1 MRPISFALLLAMMA
15 ASTTAACYDNVSTEF
30 PAGLEP
36 LEENAAPTQTGATY
50 SETLALVEG
59 DDDYM
64 WVHGRGYV
72 NAPAARVWA
81 ALKNPETMVGGCAVD
96 SYSITPDV
104 EPAYEFSFE
113 AHYVRNEIIT
123 VEWQNNFR
131 YGTIEGVAETP
142 EFALIRYQKTFGN
155 EVISLI
161 EGSVQLHQLSADVT
175 ELQYI
180 EHLSAIRATTGD
192 MKASMK
198 QRFAK
203 ALAEAHDEPLSVCP

>member
-1 MRPISFALLLAMMA
+1 MRPIFLALLATVMA
-15 ASTTAACYDNVSTEF
+15 AGSGAACYDDVTSEF

-36 LEENAAPTQTGATY
+36 LEANTAPTQTGPSY
-50 SETLALVEG
+50 SETLAIVEG
-59 DDDYM
+59 DDDYL

-72 NAPAARVWA
+72 EAPAARVWA

-96 SYSITPDV
+96 SYSITPHV
-104 EPAYEFSFE
+104 EPAYEFSFQ

-123 VEWQNNFR
+123 VEWDNNFR
-131 YGTIEGVAETP
+131 YGTIVGTAETP
-142 EFALIRYQKTFGN
+142 EFALIRYQKTYGN

-161 EGSVQLHQLSADVT
+161 EGSLQLHKISADVT

-180 EHLSAIRATTGD
+180 EHLSAIRATTAD
-192 MKASMK
+192 MKASMT

-203 ALAEAHDEPLSVCP
+203 ALAEAHAEPLPVCP